1 MRRIGIG
8 LGVAATA
15 LVGTLVLAQP
25 PGGPGG
31 PGGFGQRMQAVLA
44 EPFVGLTTDGTAETG
59 LFKLESSGVSTGD
72 VREAALDFLAALSDE
87 QRQRATFAVDDSEW
101 RNWANVHRFE
111 REGVSMLELSE
122 SQRELAYTL
131 LRAGLSERGYTTSR
145 DIMRLNQ
152 TIAELVNN
160 FNEYGE
166 HLYFF
171 TFMGEPSAT
180 EPWGWQLDGHHL
192 VVNYFVVGDQVVM
205 TPVFMGSEPVIAESG
220 VYGGT
225 KVLQPEQDLALAF
238 MQSLDDEQQAA
249 ATLSAEKQRGENE
262 AEMMSD
268 NVTVAAA
275 GLAASRLTAAQRE
288 ALVELIGLYVDNM
301 DDGHAKLRMDEVMA
315 HFDRTWFAWKG
326 GTATDSVFYYRI
338 QSPVIYIEFDH
349 QGPVAL
355 GGARTLATRNH
366 IHSVVRTPNG
376 NDYGRDL
383 LRQHLEEFAGDPAH
397 GHTDSAALAAR

>member
-8 LGVAATA
+8 LGVTATA
-15 LVGTLVLAQP
+15 LIGTFVLAQP

-44 EPFVGLTTDGTAETG
+44 EPFVGLTTDGSIETG
-59 LFKLESSGVSTGD
+59 LFELEASGVSTGD
-72 VREAALDFLAALSDE
+72 VRQAALDFLAALSDE
-87 QRQRATFAVDDSEW
+87 QRERTTFAVDDSEW

-111 REGVSMLELSE
+111 RQGVSMLELSE
-122 SQRELAYTL
+122 SQRELAYAL
-131 LRAGLSERGYTTSR
+131 LRTGLSERGYATSR

-166 HLYFF
+166 HLYFL

-192 VVNYFVVGDQVVM
+192 VVNYFVVDDQVVM
-205 TPVFMGSEPVIAESG
+205 TPVFMGSEPVVAESG
-220 VYGGT
+220 QYEGT

-238 MQSLDDEQQAA
+238 MRSLDGGQQAV

-268 NVTVAAA
+268 NVTVDYA
-275 GLAASRLTAAQRE
+275 GLPATRLTAAQRE

-326 GTATDSVFYYRI
+326 GTAADSVFYYRI
-338 QSPVIYIEFDH
+338 HSPVIYIEFDH

-355 GGARTLATRNH
+355 GGARNLATRNH

-383 LRQHLEEFAGDPAH
+383 LRQHLEEFAGDAAH
-397 GHTDSAALAAR
+397 GHTGSAALAAR